1 MKLPDTLLQIRP
13 EEPYAAQDGDI
24 EIASLIR
31 AHSEVKNG
39 DMATEKA
46 PQARPKLFEADFG
59 LSAAGLRAVNVLK
72 SLKDSERMKILRFL
86 LQKENSVGVI
96 ADHLETNQPA
106 TSHHLKLL
114 RVEGLLNMRR
124 DGKLNIY
131 SISDEC
137 RDAVSGLIHQ
147 LQILGQEDDVR
158 NEESMTIEEHA
169 LTLKMLAE
177 KMRLQILEILH
188 LRKETIVNDICELL
202 SQSQPG
208 VSHHLAL
215 MREAEILSSKTD
227 GKTRPYKIS
236 AKGKSYFRNLANEL
250 QSMFFEEK
258 EESHRNEQTAEQ
270 GQKNE
275 PMHDAECIPR

>member
-1 MKLPDTLLQIRP
+1 MKLPETLLQIRL
-13 EEPYAAQDGDI
+13 EEPYVPQDGDI
-24 EIASLIR
+24 KIASLIR
-31 AHSEVKNG
+31 TDSEAKSG
-39 DMATEKA
+39 DMAIEKA

-86 LQKENSVGVI
+86 LKEENSVGMI
-96 ADHLETNQPA
+96 AHHLETNQPA

-114 RVEGLLNMRR
+114 RVEGLLNMHR

-147 LQILGQEDDVR
+147 LQILGQEADVQ

-188 LRKETIVNDICELL
+188 LRNEAIVNDICELL

-215 MREAEILSSKTD
+215 MREAEILSSRGE
-227 GKTRPYKIS
+227 GKTRPYSIS
-236 AKGKSYFRNLANEL
+236 SKGKKSIRNLAREL
-250 QSMFFEEK
+250 GSMFFK
-258 EESHRNEQTAEQ
+258 NNDDLHRDEQAAEQ
-270 GQKNE
+270 GK
-275 PMHDAECIPR
+275 

>member
-147 LQILGQEDDVR
+147 LQVLGQEDDAE
-158 NEESMTIEEHA
+158 EESMTIEEHA

-188 LRKETIVNDICELL
+188 LRNETIVNDICELL

-215 MREAEILSSKTD
+215 MREAEILSSRGD
-227 GKTRPYKIS
+227 GKTRPYSIS
-236 AKGKSYFRNLANEL
+236 PKGKKSFRNLANEL
-250 QSMFFEEK
+250 GSMFFK
-258 EESHRNEQTAEQ
+258 KNDDLHRNE
-270 GQKNE
+270 
-275 PMHDAECIPR
+275 